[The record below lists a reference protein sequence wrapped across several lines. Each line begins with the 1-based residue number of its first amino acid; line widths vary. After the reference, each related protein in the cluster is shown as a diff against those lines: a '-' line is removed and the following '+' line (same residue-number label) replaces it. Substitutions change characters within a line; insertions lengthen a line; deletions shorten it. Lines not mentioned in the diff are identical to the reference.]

1 MEILL
6 VDDDPTTLLL
16 IGLRLRT
23 LQFDV
28 IEARDGLEAQA
39 ILRQRSVALVLCD
52 WNMEGMDGIDLCRWL
67 RADTSRPYTYFIL
80 LTGRNDKQS
89 LIDGMDA
96 GADDFLVKPVDPEEL
111 KVRIRA
117 GQRLIELQ
125 AQLAEKNRALE
136 HFNNELQ
143 QRYDSV
149 YRELDGAN
157 KIYSTLCRD
166 IDAAA
171 KLQQSLLP
179 SPATIGGIR
188 SDGLFLPAQMLA
200 GDMFGYFELDADHL
214 AFFILDVSGHGVPSA
229 LFSFSVAQILTP
241 SGENYSLLKRPS
253 TSPPY
258 FTLTPPAQ
266 VAAELNAHFASAD
279 DRDIYFTMIYGLIHH
294 PSGNVTFV
302 QAGHPPPVLVR
313 GDGGGARHVGSGG
326 FAIGFFPDLPY
337 DEIQLQMTPGDRL
350 VLYSDGI
357 VECCNAEG
365 EAYGVERLERLLLTH
380 AGRSLEQ
387 LIPAV
392 RAELLAWRGV
402 AEFDDDISLLV
413 LERP

>member
-1 MEILL
+1 MCAMEILL
-6 VDDDPTTLLL
+6 VDDDPTTLLV

-28 IEARDGLEAQA
+28 TEARDGLEAQE
-39 ILRQRSVALVLCD
+39 ILRQRSVSLVLCD
-52 WNMEGMDGIDLCRWL
+52 WNMDGMDGIDLCRWL
-67 RADTSRPYTYFIL
+67 RADTTRPYTYFIL

-89 LIDGMDA
+89 LIEGMDA

-117 GQRLIELQ
+117 GQRIIELQ

-136 HFNNELQ
+136 HFNSELQ

-157 KIYSTLCRD
+157 KVYRTLCHD

-179 SPATIGGIR
+179 QPTTLGGIR
-188 SDGLFLPAQMLA
+188 TDGLFLPAQMLA
-200 GDMFGYFELDADHL
+200 GDMFGYFALDDEHL

-241 SGENYSLLKRPS
+241 SGQNYSLLKRPI

-258 FTLTPPAQ
+258 FSLTPPAQ

-279 DRDIYFTMIYGLIHH
+279 DRDIYFTMIYGLIHQ
-294 PSGNVTFV
+294 PSGTVTLV
-302 QAGHPPPVLVR
+302 QAGHPAPVLVQ
-313 GDGGGARHVGSGG
+313 GGGGGVRSIGSGG
-326 FAIGFFPDLPY
+326 FAIGLFPDLPY
-337 DEIQLQMTPGDRL
+337 EEITLRMKAGDRL

-357 VECCNAEG
+357 VECHNQQG
-365 EAYGVERLERLLLTH
+365 EPYGQERLEALLRER
-380 AGRSLEQ
+380 ADGSLER
-387 LIPAV
+387 LVPAI
-392 RAELLAWRGV
+392 RGELLAWRG
-402 AEFDDDISLLV
+402 
-413 LERP
+413 